1 MSTTPV
7 RTVMAH
13 RSEVADG
20 TPDLRALRR
29 VGRQMARA
37 DDTDAV
43 AETFVDACAEEL
55 GITLAAVRV
64 YDPRRDALDVIA
76 AAPDATPYLDGWD
89 DHRRGDDRS
98 PAWRAYTTGSREYV
112 EGPQSGTGSDSVS
125 SALYLPLGTHGVA
138 AVATLDDRGFDDL
151 TRSLLETLVSDT
163 TAALDAAA
171 DRRGLRGLHDAT
183 RAMQATD
190 DPETIAGVVVDA
202 TESVLGIPYSGVR
215 LRDVDGD
222 IPLVAVSDAA
232 ARDIGV
238 GGDAHGERRAREAF
252 ERGEPV
258 MFDEVDDDG
267 STTQAAPVFSEAA
280 VYPLGDHGTFAVALP
295 EGMPLDGRQRE
306 LARVLADNATAALDR
321 TERSVRLREQAS
333 TIAAQDER
341 LEEFANV
348 VSHDLRNP
356 LNVAQGRLRLARERA
371 EDPETA
377 SDLATVEEAL
387 DRMDAIVEDA
397 RGLAVGETAADARE
411 LSVAAAAER
420 AWDAVETGDAE
431 LTVEATGTVTADPG
445 LLSQLFENV
454 FRNAMEHAGEAPHV
468 LVGDGDGDDTGADGE
483 RGFAIED
490 DGPGVPEDERGAV
503 FRVGYSGRDGTGL
516 GLGIVARV
524 AEAHEWSVRIEDG
537 ERLGGARFV
546 VEP

>member
-1 MSTTPV
+1 MGATDV
-7 RTVMAH
+7 YAVMAH

-20 TPDLRALRR
+20 TTDLRALRR

-37 DDTDAV
+37 DDIDAV
-43 AETFVDACAEEL
+43 AEALVDTCAEEL

-64 YDPRRDALDVIA
+64 YDPGRDALDVIA
-76 AAPDATPYLDGWD
+76 AAPDTTPYLDGWD

-98 PAWRAYTTGSREYV
+98 PAWRAYTTGRREYV
-112 EGPQSGTGSDSVS
+112 ERPQPGTDADPVS
-125 SALYLPLGTHGVA
+125 NALYLPLGTHGVA
-138 AVATLDDRGFDDL
+138 AVATLDDRGFDDQ
-151 TRSLLETLVSDT
+151 TQSLLGTLASDA

-171 DRRGLRGLHDAT
+171 DRRGLEGLHDAT
-183 RAMQATD
+183 RAMQAAD
-190 DPETIAGVVVDA
+190 DPEAIAGVVVDA

-215 LRDVDGD
+215 LCDADGEL
-222 IPLVAVSDAA
+222 PLTAVSDTT

-238 GGDAHGERRAREAF
+238 GGDADGERRAREAF

-258 MFDEVDDDG
+258 VFDEIDDD
-267 STTQAAPVFSEAA
+267 STAQAAPAFSEAA
-280 VYPLGDHGTFAVALP
+280 VYPLGDHGAFAVALP
-295 EGMPLDGRQRE
+295 EGMPLDGRRRE

-321 TERSVRLREQAS
+321 AERSDRLREQAS

-356 LNVAQGRLRLARERA
+356 LNVAQGRLQMARERA
-371 EDPETA
+371 SDTETA
-377 SDLATVEEAL
+377 SDLATVDEAL

-397 RGLAVGETAADARE
+397 RGLAVGETADDARE
-411 LSVAAAAER
+411 LSVATAAER

-445 LLSQLFENV
+445 LLAQLFENV

-468 LVGDGDGDDTGADGE
+468 LVSDADGDETEVDGE

>member
-1 MSTTPV
+1 
-7 RTVMAH
+7 MAN

-20 TPDLRALRR
+20 DPDLRALRR
-29 VGRQMARA
+29 VGRRMARA
-37 DDTDAV
+37 DDVDAV
-43 AETFVDACAEEL
+43 AEAFVDTCVEEL

-64 YDPRRDALDVIA
+64 YDPRRDALHVIA
-76 AAPDATPYLDGWD
+76 AASDATPYLDGWD

-98 PAWRAYTTGSREYV
+98 PAWRAYTTGNREYV
-112 EGPQSGTGSDSVS
+112 ERPLSETDADPVS
-125 SALYLPLGTHGVA
+125 NALYLPLGTHGVA
-138 AVATLDDRGFDDL
+138 AVATLDDRGFDDR
-151 TRSLLETLVSDT
+151 TESLLGTLVSDA

-183 RAMQATD
+183 RAMQAAD
-190 DPETIAGVVVDA
+190 DPEAIAGVVVDA

-215 LRDVDGD
+215 LCDDDG
-222 IPLVAVSDAA
+222 IPLAAVSDAA

-238 GGDAHGERRAREAF
+238 GGDADGERRAREAF

-258 MFDEVDDDG
+258 VFDEIDD
-267 STTQAAPVFSEAA
+267 TVTAEAAPAFSEAA

-295 EGMPLDGRQRE
+295 EGMPLDGRRRE

-321 TERSVRLREQAS
+321 AERSDRLREQAS

-356 LNVAQGRLRLARERA
+356 LNVAQGRLRMARERTEDTAVA
-371 EDPETA
+371 EDLETVG
-377 SDLATVEEAL
+377 DAL

-397 RGLAVGETAADARE
+397 RGLAVGETADDARE
-411 LSVAAAAER
+411 LSVATAAER
-420 AWDAVETGDAE
+420 AWGAVETGDAE
-431 LTVEATGTVTADPG
+431 LIVEVTGTVEADPG
-445 LLSQLFENV
+445 LLAQLFENV
-454 FRNAMEHAGEAPHV
+454 FRNAVEHAGEAPRV
-468 LVGDGDGDDTGADGE
+468 LVSDADTEGDPDVDGG

-524 AEAHEWSVRIEDG
+524 AEAHGWSVRIEDG
-537 ERLGGARFV
+537 DRLGGARFV